1 MTARE
6 AINVLQDRMN
16 ETIIGQEH
24 IVDRLIM
31 GLLADGNILVEG
43 LPGLA
48 KTRAVHAM
56 SDVIDVTFSRI
67 QFTPDLLPSDV
78 TGEERLYE
86 EEGKRTFHF
95 HKGPIFGNIILA
107 DEINR
112 APAKVQSAMLEAMEE
127 RQVTVAGQ
135 TFKLPKLFTVMATQN
150 PIEQE
155 GTYPLSEAQ
164 KDRFLMHVKITY
176 GSMDSELK
184 MIRLVQEEKHIKK
197 VLKEK
202 IPQEMIFAA
211 RDEVAEVKL
220 SDEMGRYI
228 VELIYATRY
237 PTRYSKQLGIMIS
250 VGVSP
255 RGSLA
260 LAQCAQVHA
269 WMKGRDEVTVEDIQS
284 IIHDVFRHRLKK
296 SEHTRFSGITNDEV
310 IDIIVKQVP
319 IPITKKED
327 VLKPAIQKEKM
338 PSRLNETKEDLSKL
352 AQGEDR
358 ISHLIQKENKPNYRR

>member
-6 AINVLQDRMN
+6 SIEILQKRMN
-16 ETIIGQEH
+16 ESIIGQEY
-24 IVDRLIM
+24 IVDRFIM

-56 SDVIDVTFSRI
+56 SDAIDATFSRI
-67 QFTPDLLPSDV
+67 QFTPDLHPTDV
-78 TGEERLYE
+78 TGEERVYE
-86 EEGKRTFHF
+86 EEGKKTFRF

-112 APAKVQSAMLEAMEE
+112 APSKVQSSMLEAMEE
-127 RQVTVAGQ
+127 RQVTIAGK
-135 TFKLPKLFTVMATQN
+135 TFKLPKLFIVMATQN

-176 GSMDSELK
+176 GTMDSELK
-184 MIRLVQEEKHIKK
+184 MIRMVQEEKHTQK
-197 VLKEK
+197 VVKEK
-202 IPQEMIFAA
+202 IPQELIFAA
-211 RDEVAEVKL
+211 RDEIAQVKL

-228 VELIYATRY
+228 VDLIYATRY
-237 PTRYSKQLGIMIS
+237 PNRYSKQLGIMID

-260 LAQCAQVHA
+260 LTQCAQVHA
-269 WMKGRDEVTVEDIQS
+269 WMKGRNEVTVEDVQS
-284 IIHDVFRHRLKK
+284 IIHDVFRHRLTR
-296 SEHTRFSGITNDEV
+296 SEHTRFSGIGNDQI
-310 IDIIVKQVP
+310 IDIIVKQVQVP
-319 IPITKKED
+319 EIPREERLDQIRGKED
-327 VLKPAIQKEKM
+327 RPSQLNKREDIAGQKKK
-338 PSRLNETKEDLSKL
+338 SQDTLNQRYK
-352 AQGEDR
+352 R
-358 ISHLIQKENKPNYRR
+358 